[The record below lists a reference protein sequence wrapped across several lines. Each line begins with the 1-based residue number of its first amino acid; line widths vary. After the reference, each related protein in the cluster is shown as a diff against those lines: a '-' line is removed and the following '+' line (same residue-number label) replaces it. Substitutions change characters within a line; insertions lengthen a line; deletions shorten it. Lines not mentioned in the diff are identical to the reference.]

1 MQNTLYFGD
10 NLKVLREH
18 IADASVDLI
27 DLDSPPIPQGAS
39 AFKKA
44 EKVKKGNGKQE
55 DLGI

>member
-18 IADASVDLI
+18 IADASLDLI
-27 DLDSPPIPQGAS
+27 GSDLPPTLQGAS

-44 EKVKKGNGKQE
+44 EKVKKGAGKQGE
-55 DLGI
+55 LGI